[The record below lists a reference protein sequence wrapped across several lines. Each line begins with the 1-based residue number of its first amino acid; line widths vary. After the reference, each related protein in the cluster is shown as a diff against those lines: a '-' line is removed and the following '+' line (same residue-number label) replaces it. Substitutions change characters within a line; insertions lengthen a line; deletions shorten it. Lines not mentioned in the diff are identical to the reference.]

1 MTKEQALLDKSQKGL
16 SMLFNAPTNTMEAVQ
31 QDKDVVMRAWRQ
43 IHDAMIEYE
52 PSLAEWEAQAKEQ
65 VYKYNNTWT
74 WDKEMYLYATKVF
87 WDENTQ
93 FMKGIIDRFMHIDK
107 DSFIEYYGRPYYMP
121 FSLEKEYDPRNF
133 VGTII
138 KHQ

>member
-1 MTKEQALLDKSQKGL
+1 MTKEQVLLNKSQKGL

-43 IHDAMIEYE
+43 IHDAMIEYH
-52 PSLAEWEAQAKEQ
+52 PSFVVFENSGKKQ
-65 VYKYNNTWT
+65 VYESNNTWT

-107 DSFIEYYGRPYYMP
+107 DTFIEYYGRPYEMP
-121 FSLEKEYDPRNF
+121 FSFEKEYDPRKF

-138 KHQ
+138 KHK

>member
-1 MTKEQALLDKSQKGL
+1 MTKEQVLLNKSQKGL

-52 PSLAEWEAQAKEQ
+52 PSLAEWEELAKEQ
-65 VYKYNNTWT
+65 VYKSNSTWT
-74 WDKEMYLYATKVF
+74 WDKEMYLYAIKVF

-107 DSFIEYYGRPYYMP
+107 DTFIEYYGRPYEMP
-121 FSLEKEYDPRNF
+121 FSFEKEYDPRKF

-138 KHQ
+138 KHK